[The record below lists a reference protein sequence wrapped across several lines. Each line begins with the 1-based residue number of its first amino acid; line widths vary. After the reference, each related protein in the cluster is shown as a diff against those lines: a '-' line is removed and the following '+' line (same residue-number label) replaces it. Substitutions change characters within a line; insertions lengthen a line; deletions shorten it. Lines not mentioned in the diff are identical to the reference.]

1 MRGESVG
8 LELTLNYK
16 IAISQNLIFEFV
28 TLDHWDF
35 SHCILTYSYRTKL
48 QALLISVGDCTAC
61 PSTEGCLR
69 KYLANFY
76 PKYFCQFVRPLWQAD
91 WWPPSANNPTAYSFL
106 PQLSGIGTDGISLS
120 LLKGAQSSEL
130 TAMVAVV
137 EQDSNRPSGGHLT
150 ATRLLHWSDLTR
162 NWLLR
167 LAPCC
172 LVLRQWAWLE
182 LLCHGLHCR
191 ANMLGSS

>member
-69 KYLANFY
+69 KYLANFS

-106 PQLSGIGTDGISLS
+106 PQLSGIGTDGVSLS
-120 LLKGAQSSEL
+120 LSWRGLRARSSL
-130 TAMVAVV
+130 
-137 EQDSNRPSGGHLT
+137 QWYRT
-150 ATRLLHWSDLTR
+150 ATARLVVTWPPPASFIGRTWR
-162 NWLLR
+162 GTG
-167 LAPCC
+167 CC
-172 LVLRQWAWLE
+172 VWPRVA
-182 LLCHGLHCR
+182 
-191 ANMLGSS
+191 